1 MKMPDLFISSFLLL
15 YKVMFTQGAV
25 WSSYH
30 ANTMYLKFL
39 FKDVQKGK
47 TRNILLPMRLHFLV
61 QERLMYK
68 TSTRQI
74 YHFLN
79 KNLFT
84 FNLYFVCMMCVYQ
97 YVHAVAERGSSPSTF
112 TWVSGMEADRQSLAR
127 VSFLTE
133 PSQRAT
139 QSLASLTYRKG
150 ITHFLTVQKYIIF
163 KLSYKVTNKS
173 NSKKKFRNLNLNLGL
188 FQKYQFIRYVFGT

>member
-1 MKMPDLFISSFLLL
+1 MKMLDLFISSFLLL

-39 FKDVQKGK
+39 FKDVQKEK
-47 TRNILLPMRLHFLV
+47 TRNILLPTRLHFLV
-61 QERLMYK
+61 QERLVYK
-68 TSTRQI
+68 TSPRQI

-84 FNLYFVCMMCVYQ
+84 FNLYFVCMMCVPALACCSRAWKSADYLELMFSFHF
-97 YVHAVAERGSSPSTF
+97 YVGFRDGIRSS
-112 TWVSGMEADRQSLAR
+112 VSGR

-133 PSQRAT
+133 PSQQAT

-150 ITHFLTVQKYIIF
+150 ITHFLTVQKYINF
-163 KLSYKVTNKS
+163 KLFYKVTNKS
-173 NSKKKFRNLNLNLGL
+173 KSKKEFRDLN
-188 FQKYQFIRYVFGT
+188 